1 MLLFIFFLLE
11 ININIFACK
20 WVMHVFHFSILTKP
34 LIHTILKMRKYKI
47 IGFLTLAVVLIFVG
61 DYVYDMHIN
70 HNFETITEGKVY
82 KSGVIPPDE
91 LESYITKYH
100 IKSVVDLRFPGT
112 GDTIN
117 NPEIPA
123 ELIAEKNAVE
133 KIKGVNYFNNG
144 SDQVPKPENLNLFFK
159 IMDNPANY
167 PVLIHCYHG
176 IGRAEMYSAIYRIE
190 YEGFTNEKARSGVR
204 TLIKWSSFDD
214 GKPKGEFL
222 KNYISRKE
230 LQANKK

>member
-1 MLLFIFFLLE
+1 MTKNKKILG
-11 ININIFACK
+11 
-20 WVMHVFHFSILTKP
+20 FSVLAIILVG
-34 LIHTILKMRKYKI
+34 KY
-47 IGFLTLAVVLIFVG
+47 F
-61 DYVYDMHIN
+61 YDMNIN

-82 KSGVIPPDE
+82 KSGVIPPGE
-91 LESYITKYH
+91 LENYINDYQ

-112 GDTIN
+112 GDDVN

-123 ELIAEKNAVE
+123 ELTAEKNAIE

-144 SDQVPKPENLNLFFK
+144 SDQVPKPENLKRFFK

-176 IGRAEMYSAIYRIE
+176 TGRAEMYSAIYRIE
-190 YEGFTNEKARSGVR
+190 YENFTNEEARSGVR
-204 TLIKWSSFDD
+204 TFIKWSSFDD

-222 KNYISRKE
+222 KAYKSRTE
-230 LQANKK
+230 LAKVKK

>member
-1 MLLFIFFLLE
+1 M
-11 ININIFACK
+11 
-20 WVMHVFHFSILTKP
+20 TKN
-34 LIHTILKMRKYKI
+34 KKR
-47 IGFLTLAVVLIFVG
+47 IGFAVFAIVLVFVG
-61 DYVYDMHIN
+61 KYVYDMNIN

-91 LESYITKYH
+91 LESYINKYH

-112 GDTIN
+112 GDEVN

-123 ELIAEKNAVE
+123 ELTAEKEAIE

-144 SDQVPKPENLNLFFK
+144 SDQVPKPENLKTFFK

-176 IGRAEMYSAIYRIE
+176 VGRAEMYSAIYRIE
-190 YEGFTNEKARSGVR
+190 YENFTNEEARNGVR

-214 GKPKGEFL
+214 GKPKGEYL
-222 KNYISRKE
+222 KTYKSRKE
-230 LQANKK
+230 LAAEKK

>member
-1 MLLFIFFLLE
+1 M
-11 ININIFACK
+11 
-20 WVMHVFHFSILTKP
+20 TKN
-34 LIHTILKMRKYKI
+34 KKR
-47 IGFLTLAVVLIFVG
+47 IGFAVLAIVLIFVG
-61 DYVYDMHIN
+61 KYVYDMNIN

-91 LESYITKYH
+91 LESYINKYH

-112 GDTIN
+112 GDEVN

-123 ELIAEKNAVE
+123 ELTAEKNAIE

-144 SDQVPKPENLNLFFK
+144 SDQVPKPENLKTFFR

-176 IGRAEMYSAIYRIE
+176 VGRAELYSAIYRIE
-190 YEGFTNEKARSGVR
+190 YENFTNEEARSGVR
-204 TLIKWSSFDD
+204 TLVKWSSFDD
-214 GKPKGEFL
+214 GKPKGEYL
-222 KNYISRKE
+222 KTYKSRKE
-230 LQANKK
+230 LAAEKK